1 MAKFPAKENILHQ
14 KHSLQK
20 TLAIPTSL
28 SQVKKLVQEKPQ
40 PLKEVRGENNGQPP
54 TEAPVTP
61 QLNHPFNKASVQELL
76 EDVLQD
82 YKKLGKSME
91 IAVVKQP
98 FEIDQE
104 KIVFFLQ
111 GELQKDIF
119 IKLKPELTGFLKR
132 GLQNH
137 SLEISFEIR
146 EEVANRASK
155 LYTSTDK
162 LRYLKEK
169 SPALKEL
176 QQRFGLETDF

>member
-1 MAKFPAKENILHQ
+1 
-14 KHSLQK
+14 
-20 TLAIPTSL
+20 
-28 SQVKKLVQEKPQ
+28 VV
-40 PLKEVRGENNGQPP
+40 
-54 TEAPVTP
+54 
-61 QLNHPFNKASVQELL
+61 
-76 EDVLQD
+76 EDVLQE

-91 IAVVKQP
+91 AAVVKQP

-119 IKLKPELTGFLKR
+119 IKLKPELTGFLKK

-137 SLEISFEIR
+137 SLEISYEIR
-146 EEVANRASK
+146 EEVANTASK

-162 LRYLKEK
+162 LRYLREK

-176 QQRFGLETDF
+176 QKRFGLETDF